1 MVKVSVVKC
10 ETYNPEEVFEAVK
23 KAIEG
28 IGLELPKTG
37 KVLIKPNVLAEKPP
51 ESGITTHP
59 SVLEAVCRLIQGCE
73 ITVGDSSG
81 TGAIIANA
89 SMKAL
94 ETSGLKAAGEKYG
107 RVISFDKEGVAT
119 VQNPEGKV
127 LKEINIA
134 KPVAEAE
141 YIINLPKMKTH
152 VFTKYTGAIK
162 NLYGCVPGG
171 RKQIYHLTG
180 KNEEGFCRL
189 LVDIHESIKPKLTIM
204 DAVVGLEGNG
214 PGAAGTPRK
223 AGLILASENSAALD
237 IVASEIMG
245 FEPME
250 VFTNKD
256 AVERGIVD
264 RDQIEVVGDMKHF
277 DFKRPNLVEISPLG
291 IFTKIYQSLQLAKPV
306 LEEEKCIKCGICS
319 KVCPVAAINL
329 NPYPDFDYDK
339 CIRCYCC
346 HENCPEN
353 AIELKNSRFAKT
365 ARKIKR
371 FIWRR

>member
-1 MVKVSVVKC
+1 MAKVAVVKC
-10 ETYNPEEVFEAVK
+10 ETYNPEEVFNAVK
-23 KAIEG
+23 KAVEG
-28 IGLELPKTG
+28 IGLELPKGG
-37 KVLIKPNVLAEKPP
+37 KVLIKPNVLSGKPP

-59 SVLEAVCRLIQGCE
+59 AVLEAVCRLVQGCE

-81 TGAIIANA
+81 TGAITTNG

-94 ETSGLKAAGEKYG
+94 EASGLKAVGEKYG
-107 RVISFDKEGVAT
+107 KVISFDKEGVAT
-119 VQNPEGKV
+119 VQNPEGKI

-171 RKQIYHLTG
+171 RKQIYHLNG
-180 KNEEGFCRL
+180 GNEEGFCKL
-189 LVDIHESIKPKLTIM
+189 LVDLYEVIKPKLTIM

-214 PGAAGTPRK
+214 PGAAGTPKK
-223 AGLILASENSAALD
+223 AGLILASENAAALD
-237 IVASEIMG
+237 IVAAEIMG

-250 VFTNKD
+250 IFTNKD
-256 AVERGIVD
+256 AVERGIAGKD
-264 RDQIEVVGDMKHF
+264 KIEVIGEVPHF
-277 DFKRPNLVEISPLG
+277 DFKKPKLAEISPLG
-291 IFTKIYQSLQLAKPV
+291 IFTKLYQKMTLAKPV
-306 LEEEKCIKCGICS
+306 LEEEKCVKCGICS
-319 KVCPVAAINL
+319 KACPVKAITL
-329 NPYPDFDYDK
+329 NPYPDFDYNK

-353 AIELKNSRFAKT
+353 AIELKQPRFAKT
-365 ARKIKR
+365 AEKIKN
-371 FIWRR
+371 FILRR